1 MFTPLTTY
9 TISLKSK
16 MSLSSSGS
24 VNFKREYLDEEA
36 S

>member
-1 MFTPLTTY
+1 MTTPTHPH
-9 TISLKSK
+9 TISFSAK
-16 MSLSSSGS
+16 MTLSSSGS